1 MKRLFLLI
9 TLCLS
14 LVSNSVIAAGPL
26 QLVTAGPGN
35 RIHGVDISKWQH
47 PYDKPINF
55 VKMAKTGV
63 RFVMIKG
70 SDSQAPADL
79 IAKKYLIADRAA
91 AQAAGLYTGF
101 YYFSYLPDTTKK
113 AEIIADAKAQAQK
126 VIWRLGEIGG
136 YTEQDL
142 PVALDLETNCV
153 RKIDGI
159 CKKYASRSQ
168 VSLWATTWLAAVT
181 EKTNRKPFIYSF
193 PNFLQSAMV
202 RSNELAQ
209 YPLWIAAYG
218 KHPIEP
224 ANHPG
229 MKSVGCF
236 AHSWTKADCT
246 ADYQIWQYT
255 SCGKGS
261 KYGVASSRIDLNVFN
276 GSEEKFVA
284 LTKGIWQP
292 DIVDLLPYNET
303 TTVTLISS
311 VSTLTTNGAANF
323 VVDAVRPDGTPVV
336 TGSVRFVSADSLVK
350 SGVQDVIR
358 SASGRWTLKISGL
371 QAGNYVGFVEYFDE
385 SNTHAS
391 SLIPVMFE
399 VTQGPISTPS
409 PSPSPTKK
417 PAPQPVDACTGQIRN

>member
-14 LVSNSVIAAGPL
+14 LVSNNVIAAGPL

-35 RIHGVDISKWQH
+35 RIHGVDISRWQH

-55 VKMAKTGV
+55 TKMATAGV
-63 RFVMIKG
+63 RFVIIKG
-70 SDSQAPADL
+70 ADAQAPADVL
-79 IAKKYLIADRAA
+79 AKKYLIADRAA

-126 VIWRLGEIGG
+126 VIWRLAEIGG

-153 RKIDGI
+153 RKIAGV
-159 CKKYASRSQ
+159 CKKFANKDQ
-168 VSLWATTWLAAVT
+168 VSLWAKTWLSEVT
-181 EKTNRKPFIYSF
+181 LKTNRRPFIYSY
-193 PNFLQSAMV
+193 PNFLQSAMA
-202 RSNELAQ
+202 RSKELAQ

-218 KHPIEP
+218 KHP
-224 ANHPG
+224 AVATNHPG

-261 KYGVASSRIDLNVFN
+261 KYGVASSRIDLNVFSGN
-276 GSEEKFVA
+276 EDKFYA
-284 LTKGIWQP
+284 LTKGVWQP
-292 DIVDLLPYNET
+292 DVVDLLPYNEAT
-303 TTVTLISS
+303 TATLISS
-311 VSTLTTNGAANF
+311 VTSITTNDVANF
-323 VVDAVRPDGTPVV
+323 VVDAVRPNGTPVV

-350 SGVQDVIR
+350 AGVQDVIR

-371 QAGNYVGFVEYFDE
+371 LAGTYVGFVEYFDE

-391 SLIPVMFE
+391 SVIPVMFE
-399 VTQGPISTPS
+399 VTQGPTPS
-409 PSPSPTKK
+409 PKPSPTKK
-417 PAPQPVDACTGQIRN
+417 PVPQPVDACAGQIRN

>member
-1 MKRLFLLI
+1 MKRLFILI

-14 LVSNSVIAAGPL
+14 LVSNNVIAAGPL

-55 VKMAKTGV
+55 EKMAKAGV

-79 IAKKYLIADRAA
+79 TAKKYLIADRAA
-91 AQAAGLYTGF
+91 AQDAGLYTGF

-126 VIWRLGEIGG
+126 TVWRLGEIGG

-153 RKIDGI
+153 RIISGI
-159 CKKYASRSQ
+159 CKKYASRAN
-168 VSLWATTWLAAVT
+168 VTLWAKTWLEEVAL
-181 EKTNRKPFIYSF
+181 KTNRKPFVYSY
-193 PNFLQSAMV
+193 PNFLQSAMA
-202 RSNELAQ
+202 RSTELAK

-218 KHPIEP
+218 KHPAEP
-224 ANHPG
+224 TNHPG

-236 AHSWTKADCT
+236 AHSWTKSDCR

-261 KYGVASSRIDLNVFN
+261 KYGVASSRIDLNVFS
-276 GSEEKFVA
+276 GSEEKFFA
-284 LTKGIWQP
+284 LTKGAWQP
-292 DIVDLLPYNET
+292 EALDLLPFNET
-303 TTVTLISS
+303 TTAKLISS
-311 VSTLTTNGAANF
+311 SSAITTNDSANF
-323 VVDAVRPDGTPVV
+323 VIDAVRPNGNPVV
-336 TGSVRFVSADSLVK
+336 TGSVRFVSADSLAKV
-350 SGVQDVIR
+350 GTQDVIR

-371 QAGNYVGFVEYFDE
+371 VAGTYVGFVEYFDE
-385 SNTHAS
+385 SQTHAS
-391 SLIPVMFE
+391 VEMPVMFD
-399 VTQGPISTPS
+399 VAQGPTPTPKPS
-409 PSPSPTKK
+409 PSKK
-417 PAPQPVDACTGQIRN
+417 PAPKPVDACAGQIRN

>member
-14 LVSNSVIAAGPL
+14 LISNNVIAAGPL

-55 VKMAKTGV
+55 EKMAKAGV
-63 RFVMIKG
+63 RFVIIKG
-70 SDSQAPADL
+70 SDSQAPADAL
-79 IAKKYLIADRAA
+79 AKKYLIADRTA

-126 VIWRLGEIGG
+126 TIWRLGEIGG

-153 RKIDGI
+153 RIISGI
-159 CKKYASRSQ
+159 CKKYASRAN
-168 VSLWATTWLAAVT
+168 VSLWAKTWLT
-181 EKTNRKPFIYSF
+181 EVEAKTNRKPFVYSF
-193 PNFLQSAMV
+193 PSFLQNAMT
-202 RSNELAQ
+202 RSSQLAK

-218 KHPIEP
+218 KQPAEP

-236 AHSWTKADCT
+236 AHSWTKADCR

-261 KYGVASSRIDLNVFN
+261 KYGVASSRIDLNVFS
-276 GSEEKFVA
+276 GSEDKFYA
-284 LTKGIWQP
+284 LTKGVWQP
-292 DIVDLLPYNET
+292 EAVDLLPFNEPT
-303 TTVTLISS
+303 TATLISS
-311 VSTLTTNGAANF
+311 VTSITTNDSADF
-323 VVDAVRPDGTPVV
+323 VVDAVRPNGTPVV
-336 TGSVRFVSADSLVK
+336 TGSVRFISADSLVK
-350 SGVQDVIR
+350 VGVQDVIR
-358 SASGRWTLKISGL
+358 SASGRWTLKMSAL
-371 QAGNYVGFVEYFDE
+371 TAGTYVGFIEYFDE
-385 SNTHAS
+385 SQTHAS
-391 SLIPVMFE
+391 SVMPVMFE
-399 VTQGPISTPS
+399 VTQGPTPT
-409 PSPSPTKK
+409 PKPSPTKK
-417 PAPQPVDACTGQIRN
+417 PAPKPVDACAGQIRN

>member
-1 MKRLFLLI
+1 MKRLFILI

-14 LVSNSVIAAGPL
+14 LVSNNVIAAGPL

-55 VKMAKTGV
+55 EKMAKAGV

-79 IAKKYLIADRAA
+79 TAKKYLIADRAA
-91 AQAAGLYTGF
+91 AQDAGLYTGF

-126 VIWRLGEIGG
+126 TVWRLGEIGG

-153 RKIDGI
+153 RIISGI
-159 CKKYASRSQ
+159 CKKYASRAN
-168 VSLWATTWLAAVT
+168 VTLWAKTWLEEVAL
-181 EKTNRKPFIYSF
+181 KTNRKPFVYSY
-193 PNFLQSAMV
+193 PNFLQSAMA
-202 RSNELAQ
+202 RSTELAK

-218 KHPIEP
+218 KHPAEP

-236 AHSWTKADCT
+236 AHSWTKSDCR

-261 KYGVASSRIDLNVFN
+261 KYGVASSRIDLNVFS
-276 GSEEKFVA
+276 GSEEKFFA
-284 LTKGIWQP
+284 LTKGAWQP
-292 DIVDLLPYNET
+292 EALDLLPFNET
-303 TTVTLISS
+303 TTAKLISS
-311 VSTLTTNGAANF
+311 SSAITTNDSANF
-323 VVDAVRPDGTPVV
+323 VIDAVRPNGTPVV
-336 TGSVRFVSADSLVK
+336 TGSVRFVSADSLAKV
-350 SGVQDVIR
+350 GTQDVIR

-371 QAGNYVGFVEYFDE
+371 AAGTYVGFVEYFDE
-385 SNTHAS
+385 SQTHAS
-391 SLIPVMFE
+391 VEMPVMFD
-399 VTQGPISTPS
+399 VAQGPTPTPKPS
-409 PSPSPTKK
+409 PSKK
-417 PAPQPVDACTGQIRN
+417 PAPKPVDACAGQIRN

>member
-14 LVSNSVIAAGPL
+14 LVSNNVIAAGPL

-55 VKMAKTGV
+55 TKMAKTGV

-70 SDSQAPADL
+70 SDSQPDADL
-79 IAKKYLIADRAA
+79 TAKKYLIADRAA

-101 YYFSYLPDTTKK
+101 YYFAYLPDSTKK
-113 AEIIADAKAQAQK
+113 SVIIADAKAQAQK

-153 RKIDGI
+153 RKISGI
-159 CKKYASRSQ
+159 CKKYASRAN
-168 VSLWATTWLAAVT
+168 VTLWAITWLAEVEA
-181 EKTNRKPFIYSF
+181 KTNRKPFLYSY
-193 PNFLQSAMV
+193 PNFLQSAMA
-202 RSNELAQ
+202 RSAELAK

-218 KHPIEP
+218 KHPADPE
-224 ANHPG
+224 NHPG
-229 MKSVGCF
+229 IKSVGCF
-236 AHSWTKADCT
+236 AHSWTKSDCR

-261 KYGVASSRIDLNVFN
+261 KYGVASSRIDLNVFS
-276 GSEEKFVA
+276 GGEEKFYA
-284 LTKGIWQP
+284 LTKGVWQP
-292 DIVDLLPYNET
+292 EAVDLLPFNEST
-303 TTVTLISS
+303 TATLLSG
-311 VSTLTTNGAANF
+311 STLTDTNSSATF
-323 VVDAVRPDGTPVV
+323 VVDAVRPNGTPVV
-336 TGSVRFVSADSLVK
+336 TGSVRFISADSLAK
-350 SGVQDVIR
+350 TGVQDVIR

-371 QAGNYVGFVEYFDE
+371 QAGTYVGFVEYFDE
-385 SNTHAS
+385 SSTHS
-391 SLIPVMFE
+391 SVEMPVMFE
-399 VTQGPISTPS
+399 VTQGATPT
-409 PSPSPTKK
+409 PKPSPTKK
-417 PAPQPVDACTGQIRN
+417 PTPKPVDSCAGQIRN

>member
-1 MKRLFLLI
+1 MKRLFILI

-14 LVSNSVIAAGPL
+14 LVSNNVIAAGPL

-55 VKMAKTGV
+55 EKMAKAGV

-79 IAKKYLIADRAA
+79 TAKKYLIADRAA
-91 AQAAGLYTGF
+91 AQDAGLYTGF

-126 VIWRLGEIGG
+126 TVWRLGEIGG

-153 RKIDGI
+153 RIISGI
-159 CKKYASRSQ
+159 CKKYASRAN
-168 VSLWATTWLAAVT
+168 VTLWAKTWLEEVAL
-181 EKTNRKPFIYSF
+181 KTNRKPFVYSY
-193 PNFLQSAMV
+193 PNFLQSAMA
-202 RSNELAQ
+202 RSTELAK

-218 KHPIEP
+218 KHPAEP

-236 AHSWTKADCT
+236 AHSWTKSDCR

-261 KYGVASSRIDLNVFN
+261 KYGVASSRIDLNVFS
-276 GSEEKFVA
+276 GSEEKFFA
-284 LTKGIWQP
+284 LTKGAWQP
-292 DIVDLLPYNET
+292 EALDLLPFNET
-303 TTVTLISS
+303 TTAKLISS
-311 VSTLTTNGAANF
+311 SSAITTNDSANF
-323 VVDAVRPDGTPVV
+323 VIDAVRPNGTPVV
-336 TGSVRFVSADSLVK
+336 TGSVRFVSADSLAKV
-350 SGVQDVIR
+350 GTQDVIR

-371 QAGNYVGFVEYFDE
+371 VAGTYVGFVEYFDE
-385 SNTHAS
+385 SQTHAS
-391 SLIPVMFE
+391 VEMPVMFD
-399 VTQGPISTPS
+399 VAQGPTPTPKPS
-409 PSPSPTKK
+409 PSKK
-417 PAPQPVDACTGQIRN
+417 PAPKPVDACAGQIRN

>member
-1 MKRLFLLI
+1 MKRLFILI

-14 LVSNSVIAAGPL
+14 LVSNNVIAAGPL

-35 RIHGVDISKWQH
+35 RIHGVDMSKWQH

-55 VKMAKTGV
+55 EKMAKAGV

-79 IAKKYLIADRAA
+79 TAKKYLIADRAA
-91 AQAAGLYTGF
+91 AQDAGLYTGF

-126 VIWRLGEIGG
+126 TVWRLGEIGG

-153 RKIDGI
+153 RIISGI
-159 CKKYASRSQ
+159 CKKYASRAN
-168 VSLWATTWLAAVT
+168 VTLWAKTWLDEVAL
-181 EKTNRKPFIYSF
+181 KTNRKPFVYSY
-193 PNFLQSAMV
+193 PNFLQSAMA
-202 RSNELAQ
+202 RSTELAK

-218 KHPIEP
+218 KHPAEP

-236 AHSWTKADCT
+236 AHSWTKSDCR

-261 KYGVASSRIDLNVFN
+261 KYGVASSRIDLNVFS
-276 GSEEKFVA
+276 GSEEKFFA
-284 LTKGIWQP
+284 LTKGAWQP
-292 DIVDLLPYNET
+292 EALDLLPFNET
-303 TTVTLISS
+303 TTAKLISS
-311 VSTLTTNGAANF
+311 SSAITTNDSANF
-323 VVDAVRPDGTPVV
+323 VIDAVRPNGTPVV
-336 TGSVRFVSADSLVK
+336 TGSVRFVSADSLAKV
-350 SGVQDVIR
+350 GTQDVIR

-371 QAGNYVGFVEYFDE
+371 VAGTYVGFVEYFDE
-385 SNTHAS
+385 SQTHAS
-391 SLIPVMFE
+391 VEMPVMFD
-399 VTQGPISTPS
+399 VAQGPTPTPKPS
-409 PSPSPTKK
+409 PSKK
-417 PAPQPVDACTGQIRN
+417 PAPKPVDACAGQIRN

>member
-1 MKRLFLLI
+1 MKRLFILI

-14 LVSNSVIAAGPL
+14 LVSNNVIAAGPL

-55 VKMAKTGV
+55 EKMAKAGV

-79 IAKKYLIADRAA
+79 TAKKYLIADRAA

-101 YYFSYLPDTTKK
+101 YYFSYLPDTIKK

-126 VIWRLGEIGG
+126 TVWRLGEIGG

-153 RKIDGI
+153 RIISGI
-159 CKKYASRSQ
+159 CKKYASRAN
-168 VSLWATTWLAAVT
+168 VTLWAKTWLDEVAL
-181 EKTNRKPFIYSF
+181 KTNRKPFVYSY
-193 PNFLQSAMV
+193 PNFLQSAMA
-202 RSNELAQ
+202 RSTELAK

-218 KHPIEP
+218 KHPAEP

-236 AHSWTKADCT
+236 AHSWTKSDCR

-261 KYGVASSRIDLNVFN
+261 KYGVASSRIDLNVFS
-276 GSEEKFVA
+276 GSEEKFFA
-284 LTKGIWQP
+284 LTKGAWQP
-292 DIVDLLPYNET
+292 EALDLLPFNET
-303 TTVTLISS
+303 TTAKLISS
-311 VSTLTTNGAANF
+311 SSAITTNDSANF
-323 VVDAVRPDGTPVV
+323 VIDAVRPNGTPVV
-336 TGSVRFVSADSLVK
+336 TGSVRFVSADSLAKV
-350 SGVQDVIR
+350 GTQDVIR

-371 QAGNYVGFVEYFDE
+371 VAGTYVGFVEYFDE
-385 SNTHAS
+385 SQTHAS
-391 SLIPVMFE
+391 VEMPVMFD
-399 VTQGPISTPS
+399 VAQGPTPTPKPS
-409 PSPSPTKK
+409 PSKK
-417 PAPQPVDACTGQIRN
+417 PAPKPVDACAGQIRN

>member
-1 MKRLFLLI
+1 
-9 TLCLS
+9 
-14 LVSNSVIAAGPL
+14 
-26 QLVTAGPGN
+26 
-35 RIHGVDISKWQH
+35 
-47 PYDKPINF
+47 
-55 VKMAKTGV
+55 MASAGV

-79 IAKKYLIADRAA
+79 VAKNYLIADRAA

-153 RKIDGI
+153 RKIGGI
-159 CKKYASRSQ
+159 CKKYASRAN
-168 VSLWATTWLAAVT
+168 VTLWATTWLADVEA
-181 EKTNRKPFIYSF
+181 KTNRKPFIYSY
-193 PNFLQSAMV
+193 PNFLQSAMA
-202 RSNELAQ
+202 RSKVLAQ

-218 KHPIEP
+218 KHP
-224 ANHPG
+224 AVATNVPG

-261 KYGVASSRIDLNVFN
+261 KYGVASSRIDLNVFS
-276 GSEEKFVA
+276 GSEEKFYA
-284 LTKGIWQP
+284 LTKGVWQP
-292 DIVDLLPYNET
+292 EPVDLLPYNET
-303 TTVTLISS
+303 TSATLISS
-311 VSTLTTNGAANF
+311 VSTLTTNDVANF
-323 VVDAVRPDGTPVV
+323 VVDAVRPNGTPVV
-336 TGSVRFVSADSLVK
+336 TGSVRFISADSLMK
-350 SGVQDVIR
+350 AGVQDVIR

-371 QAGNYVGFVEYFDE
+371 QAGNYVGFIEYFDE
-385 SNTHAS
+385 SNTHS
-391 SLIPVMFE
+391 SADMPVMFE
-399 VTQGPISTPS
+399 VTQGPTPLPKPS
-409 PSPSPTKK
+409 PSKK
-417 PAPQPVDACTGQIRN
+417 PVMQPVDACAGQIRN

>member
-14 LVSNSVIAAGPL
+14 LVSNNVIAAGPL

-55 VKMAKTGV
+55 AKMAKAGV
-63 RFVMIKG
+63 RFVIIKG
-70 SDSQAPADL
+70 SDSQAPADAL
-79 IAKKYLIADRAA
+79 AKKYLIADRTA

-126 VIWRLGEIGG
+126 TIWRLGEIGG

-153 RKIDGI
+153 RII
-159 CKKYASRSQ
+159 SSVCKKYASRAN
-168 VSLWATTWLAAVT
+168 VSLWAKTWLAEVEA
-181 EKTNRKPFIYSF
+181 KTNRKPFVYSY
-193 PNFLQSAMV
+193 PSFLQNAMT
-202 RSNELAQ
+202 RSTELAK

-218 KHPIEP
+218 KQPAEP

-236 AHSWTKADCT
+236 AHSWTKADCR

-261 KYGVASSRIDLNVFN
+261 KYGVASSRIDLNVFS
-276 GSEEKFVA
+276 GSEDKFYA
-284 LTKGIWQP
+284 LTKGVWQP
-292 DIVDLLPYNET
+292 EAVDLLPFNEPT
-303 TTVTLISS
+303 TATLISS
-311 VSTLTTNGAANF
+311 VTSITTNDSADF
-323 VVDAVRPDGTPVV
+323 VVDAVRPNGTPVV
-336 TGSVRFVSADSLVK
+336 TGSVRFISADSLVK
-350 SGVQDVIR
+350 VGVQDVIR
-358 SASGRWTLKISGL
+358 SASGRWTLKISAL
-371 QAGNYVGFVEYFDE
+371 TAGTYVGFIEYFDE
-385 SNTHAS
+385 SQTHAS
-391 SLIPVMFE
+391 SVMPVMFE
-399 VTQGPISTPS
+399 VTQGPTPT
-409 PSPSPTKK
+409 PKPSPTKK
-417 PAPQPVDACTGQIRN
+417 PAPKPVDACAGQIRN

>member
-14 LVSNSVIAAGPL
+14 LVSNNVIAAGPL

-55 VKMAKTGV
+55 TKMASAGV

-79 IAKKYLIADRAA
+79 VAKNYLIADRAA

-153 RKIDGI
+153 RKIGGI
-159 CKKYASRSQ
+159 CKKYASRAN
-168 VSLWATTWLAAVT
+168 VTLWATTWLADVEA
-181 EKTNRKPFIYSF
+181 KTNRKPFIYSY
-193 PNFLQSAMV
+193 PNFLQSAMA
-202 RSNELAQ
+202 RSKVLAQ

-218 KHPIEP
+218 KHP
-224 ANHPG
+224 AVATNVPG

-261 KYGVASSRIDLNVFN
+261 KYGVASSRIDLNVFS
-276 GSEEKFVA
+276 GSEEKFYA
-284 LTKGIWQP
+284 LTKGVWQP
-292 DIVDLLPYNET
+292 EPVDLLPYNET
-303 TTVTLISS
+303 TSATLISS
-311 VSTLTTNGAANF
+311 VSTLTTNDVANF
-323 VVDAVRPDGTPVV
+323 VVDAVRPNGTPVV
-336 TGSVRFVSADSLVK
+336 TGSVRFISADSLMK
-350 SGVQDVIR
+350 AGVQDVIR

-371 QAGNYVGFVEYFDE
+371 QVGNYVGFIEYFDE
-385 SNTHAS
+385 SNTHS
-391 SLIPVMFE
+391 SADMPVMFE
-399 VTQGPISTPS
+399 VTQGPTPLPKPS
-409 PSPSPTKK
+409 PSKK
-417 PAPQPVDACTGQIRN
+417 PVMQPVDACAGQIRN